1 MNWDDFIAECI
12 PAPDT
17 ITGEAYE
24 GSGAY
29 GDVYADAAE
38 VTPCVVQAM
47 RRRVRVQT
55 QDAAGEEALSETAV
69 FCPPGTVLPPGSRV
83 TLPDGRVTRV
93 LVASTLNA
101 SGHDLPEH
109 VELACE

>member
-1 MNWDDFIAECI
+1 MNWAEFIAECI
-12 PAPDT
+12 PSPDT

-29 GDVYADAAE
+29 GDVYATAAP
-38 VTPCVVQAM
+38 VTPCVVQHK
-47 RRRVRVQT
+47 RERVRVQT
-55 QDAAGEEALSETAV
+55 QDAAGEEVISETTV
-69 FCPPGTVLPPGSRV
+69 WCPPGTVLPPGSRI

-93 LVASTLNA
+93 IVASPLGA

-109 VELACE
+109 VELALE